1 MITVAVPVAVPA
13 PPDLMLVEKLTNA
26 LVVERAKTEAAEM
39 ETVELVVEMLCREVV
54 RVAREDEWQRVNE
67 RLENALMR
75 VGEADEQIQVAC
87 EAARVATE
95 AAFLAER
102 CAEKARVQMEGV
114 VADAAAGKDAMVVP
128 GSLLHQMTMKTR
140 SHTTSPHTRTPA
152 PHTTTP
158 HTTPPHTT
166 SPHTTRHP
174 HTRTT
179 PHLTTPHLTTHH
191 TTPQVAKGGG
201 RCKALGDK
209 PQRNDDSTEG

>member
-102 CAEKARVQMEGV
+102 RAEKTRVEMEGV
-114 VADAAAGKDAMVVP
+114 VADATAGKDAVVIP
-128 GSLLHQMTMKTR
+128 GSLIHQMLEKGR
-140 SHTTSPHTRTPA
+140 SHTAHHHSAHHPTSHHLPA
-152 PHTTTP
+152 
-158 HTTPPHTT
+158 
-166 SPHTTRHP
+166 
-174 HTRTT
+174 
-179 PHLTTPHLTTHH
+179 HH
-191 TTPQVAKGGG
+191 TTPAHLHHTTPHNTTPHHTSHHTSG
-201 RCKALGDK
+201 C
-209 PQRNDDSTEG
+209 

>member
-67 RLENALMR
+67 RLESALMR

-102 CAEKARVQMEGV
+102 CAEKTRVEMEGV
-114 VADAAAGKDAMVVP
+114 VADATAGKDAVVVP
-128 GSLLHQMTMKTR
+128 GSLIHQMLEKGR
-140 SHTTSPHTRTPA
+140 SHTTSPHITT

-174 HTRTT
+174 HTCTT
-179 PHLTTPHLTTHH
+179 QDLTTPHLTTHH

-201 RCKALGDK
+201 QTKALGDK